1 MNRKPFDI
9 KSRLTA
15 WEIIKKHNIKN
26 LPVDLN
32 IFIREL
38 DIQLLTYND
47 YALLTN
53 QTVENIIEA
62 YDNDAFTLLMNGSH
76 HIVHN
81 TDIKSVHRKRWT
93 LMHEISHIL
102 LGHIEDG
109 VTLKRSIIKEQLD
122 READNLTARIL
133 APSCILY
140 LCEVTSAAELSMLC
154 DISLVA
160 GSNRYH
166 HLVELRKKAKFFT
179 CKQEREILPQFLPF
193 ITSYLCSKL

>member
-9 KSRLTA
+9 KIRLTA
-15 WEIIKKHNIKN
+15 WEIIKKYNIRS

-62 YDNDAFTLLMNGSH
+62 YDNDAFTLLMNGSY

-81 TDIKSVHRKRWT
+81 TDIKNYQRKRWT
-93 LMHEISHIL
+93 LMHGISHIL
-102 LGHIEDG
+102 LS
-109 VTLKRSIIKEQLD
+109 T
-122 READNLTARIL
+122 
-133 APSCILY
+133 
-140 LCEVTSAAELSMLC
+140 
-154 DISLVA
+154 
-160 GSNRYH
+160 
-166 HLVELRKKAKFFT
+166 
-179 CKQEREILPQFLPF
+179 
-193 ITSYLCSKL
+193 